1 MKRRLIWIILL
12 ASVVFMG
19 TNIKDAGYE
28 VGEKASDFKLKNVDG
43 KYVSMDANPNN
54 KGYIITF
61 TCNTCPWARGYEQRI
76 IKLHNK
82 YGPLGYPVIA
92 IQPNDPEVQPG
103 DSFEAMQKRS
113 KDFSYPFPYVLDE
126 GQKMT
131 IEYGAKATPHIFV
144 VEKES
149 DGYYVRYTGAIDDN
163 PRDGSKAK
171 EKYVEDAIGNL
182 LEGEKVKVTSTKAF
196 GCSIKWSEENKK
208 KLGRS

>member
-1 MKRRLIWIILL
+1 M
-12 ASVVFMG
+12 A
-19 TNIKDAGYE
+19 
-28 VGEKASDFKLKNVDG
+28 
-43 KYVSMDANPNN
+43 
-54 KGYIITF
+54 
-61 TCNTCPWARGYEQRI
+61 
-76 IKLHNK
+76 
-82 YGPLGYPVIA
+82 
-92 IQPNDPEVQPG
+92 
-103 DSFEAMQKRS
+103 DS
-113 KDFSYPFPYVLDE
+113 Y
-126 GQKMT
+126 
-131 IEYGAKATPHIFV
+131 HIFV